1 MNVTERSRLEMT
13 AEISSVI
20 VQGGSLTDILRA
32 CADSL
37 QRHAD
42 LADVRIWTL
51 DEPDQV
57 LELQASAGMDTPP
70 KEAHSRVPLGQLG
83 IGRIV
88 QQRKPYF
95 TNSVLDDPAAGD
107 QEWVRREGMVA
118 FAGYP
123 LLVEDRLVGA
133 VAMLARHPLSEMTLD
148 TLGSVANQI
157 ALGIGRKRAEEA
169 LKEKEQRIRL
179 LLDST
184 AEGIYGIDLRGRCT
198 LANPSCA
205 RLLGYSGPEQLLG
218 RNMHTLIHHTRADGT
233 PYPEAECRIFQ
244 AFRQGKGSHVEDEVL
259 WRADGTSFPAE
270 YWSYPIR
277 RDEQVVGSVVTFLDS
292 TERKRAEARVQL
304 QVSALNAAANAIVI
318 TDRQGAILWVNP
330 AFTRMTGY
338 KLEEVR
344 GKNPRIFKSG
354 THEQAFYS
362 GLWRTILSGHVW
374 RGEMTNRRKDG
385 TLYFEELT
393 ITPVRNEAGEPTH
406 FIAIK
411 QDVTERKQA
420 EQAIREARQR
430 LDHVVASSPAV
441 LYTLALEGEDFRV
454 TWATDNV
461 QELLGVQPRDTY
473 RRGWW
478 QEQVHPE
485 DRAREETL
493 LRGDLLTHGR
503 AADEL
508 RIRRQD
514 GSYVWVR
521 SEVRL
526 LRDEAGN
533 PVEAVGSLMD
543 VTERKLLE
551 NQYRQAQKME
561 AVGTLAGGVAH
572 DFNNLLTVINGYS
585 ELLLNSLKPGDPMRG
600 LLAEIHKAGER
611 AGSLTR
617 QLLAFSRQQ
626 VLEPKVLDLNG
637 VVADAEKMLRR
648 LIGEDVVLA
657 AVLAPSLAAVKAD
670 PGQLQQVLM
679 NLAVNA
685 RDAMPQGGRLTIE
698 TRNVILDEAYAAT
711 HAQSRPGEY
720 VLLAVS
726 DTGSG
731 MDAETK
737 ARIFEPFF
745 TTKGP
750 GKGTGLGLAVVHGIV
765 KQSGGHIEV
774 YSEVGTGTAFKIYLP
789 AVKERLPSSKSFHG
803 QQPMPRGT
811 ETILLVED
819 EDAVRALARHVLGSC
834 GYTVLEA
841 VNGREAVR
849 LAEQPSARID
859 LLVSDVVMPHLG
871 GRQLAERLAA
881 VKPGLRVLFLS
892 GYTDDA
898 VVRHGVLRAEFAFLQ
913 KPFTP
918 TALAQKVREVLDQVR

>member
-1 MNVTERSRLEMT
+1 MNVTERNQLEMT

-20 VQGGSLTDILRA
+20 AKGGSLTDMLQA

-37 QRHAD
+37 QRHLDA
-42 LADVRIWTL
+42 AFARIWTL
-51 DEPDQV
+51 NAAQDV
-57 LELQASAGMDTPP
+57 LELQASAGLYTHLHGP
-70 KEAHSRVPLGQLG
+70 HSRVPVGQFK
-83 IGRIV
+83 IGLIAQERTPHITNEVVTDPRI
-88 QQRKPYF
+88 
-95 TNSVLDDPAAGD
+95 SD
-107 QEWVRREGMVA
+107 QEWARREGIVA

-123 LLVEDRLVGA
+123 LIVTDRVVG
-133 VAMLARHPLSEMTLD
+133 VAALFARHRLSEATLHA
-148 TLGSVANQI
+148 LGSVASQI
-157 ALGIGRKRAEEA
+157 ALGIERKGAEEA
-169 LKEKEQRIRL
+169 LREKEERIRL

-184 AEGIYGIDLRGRCT
+184 AEGIYGVDLQGQCT
-198 LANPSCA
+198 LANAACA
-205 RLLGYSGPEQLLG
+205 RLLAYSDPDQLLG
-218 RNMHTLIHHTRADGT
+218 RNMHTLIHHTRVNGT

-244 AFRQGKGSHVEDEVL
+244 AFREGKGSHVVDEVL

-270 YWSYPIR
+270 YWSYPMR
-277 RDEQVVGSVVTFLDS
+277 RDGQVVGSVVTFLDT
-292 TERKRAEARVQL
+292 TERKRAEALVHL
-304 QVSALNAAANAIVI
+304 QASALNAAANAIVI
-318 TDRQGAILWVNP
+318 TDQQGTILWVNP

-338 KLEEVR
+338 ELEEVR
-344 GKNPRIFKSG
+344 GQNPRVLKSG
-354 THEQAFYS
+354 KHEQAYWED
-362 GLWRTILSGHVW
+362 LWRTILAGQVW
-374 RGEMTNRRKDG
+374 QGETTNRRKDG
-385 TLYFEELT
+385 ILYVEEQT
-393 ITPVRNEAGEPTH
+393 ITPVLNEQGTATH
-406 FIAIK
+406 FVAIK

-420 EQAIREARQR
+420 EQALREARQR
-430 LDHVVASSPAV
+430 LDHVVTSSPAV
-441 LYTLALEGEDFRV
+441 LYTLALEGENFRV
-454 TWATDNV
+454 TWVTDNI
-461 QELLGVQPRDTY
+461 QELLGVQPHDTY
-473 RRGWW
+473 WRGWW
-478 QEQVHPE
+478 QGRVHPD
-485 DRAREETL
+485 DRAREEAL
-493 LRGDLLTHGR
+493 LQADLLTQGR
-503 AADEL
+503 AADEF

-514 GSYVWVR
+514 GSYRWVR
-521 SEVRL
+521 SEARL
-526 LRDEAGN
+526 LRDAAGD
-533 PVEAVGSLMD
+533 PVEVVGSLMD
-543 VTERKLLE
+543 VTDRKQLE

-585 ELLLNSLKPGDPMRG
+585 ELLLNSLKPGDPMRN

-626 VLEPKVLDLNG
+626 VLELKVLDLNAL
-637 VVADAEKMLRR
+637 VADTEKMLRR

-657 AVLAPSLAAVKAD
+657 AVLAPSLAAVRAD
-670 PGQLQQVLM
+670 PSQLQQILM

-698 TRNVILDEAYAAT
+698 TRNISLDEAYGAT
-711 HAQSRPGEY
+711 HPEIRPGAY
-720 VLLAVS
+720 VMVAVS
-726 DTGSG
+726 DTGIG
-731 MDAETK
+731 MDAQTK

-745 TTKGP
+745 TTKEP

-765 KQSGGHIEV
+765 KQSGGHIDV

-803 QQPMPRGT
+803 LQSMPRGT

-841 VNGREAVR
+841 VNGREAIR
-849 LAEQPSARID
+849 LAEQHPGQID

-881 VKPGLRVLFLS
+881 AKPGLKVLFLS

-898 VVRHGVLRAEFAFLQ
+898 VVRHGVLVAEFAFLQ

-918 TALAQKVREVLDQVR
+918 TALAQKVREVLDQVH